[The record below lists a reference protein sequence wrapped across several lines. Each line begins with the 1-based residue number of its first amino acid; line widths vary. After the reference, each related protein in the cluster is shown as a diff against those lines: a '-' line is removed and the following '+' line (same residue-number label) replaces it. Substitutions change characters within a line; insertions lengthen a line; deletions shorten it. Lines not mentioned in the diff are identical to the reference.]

1 MISYAILF
9 FVFIGAAINVVVV
22 LSIRKLENASELL
35 EVIQHG
41 ESVLVNGADYATRA
55 RWAEDNDFR
64 PDLLA
69 DFHGA
74 VGAGPITMA
83 VWKNDYKKT
92 FLSSYSVNNTMVSEF
107 VTLLDKDRGLT
118 TSNTIDS
125 VLFPPAPGHFVQ
137 AFGGMTDL
145 DRLFQQHEAALIHL
159 NQKKNVAI
167 ADRWETTDV
176 LIVESIQRQI
186 HHVKSLP
193 LWQLRGC
200 YWYFIRRHRMKNKT
214 IAEQYP

>member
-9 FVFIGAAINVVVV
+9 FVFVGAAINLVVV
-22 LSIRKLENASELL
+22 LSVRKLENASELL
-35 EVIQHG
+35 EVIQNG

-83 VWKNDYKKT
+83 VWKNEYKKT
-92 FLSSYSVNNTMVSEF
+92 FLSSYVVGENIASEF
-107 VTLLDKDRGLT
+107 VTLLNNGSGLT
-118 TSNTIDS
+118 TSNSIDS
-125 VLFPPAPGHFVQ
+125 MLFPNAPGHYVQ

-145 DRLFQQHEAALIHL
+145 NNLFKQHEAALIHL
-159 NQKKNVAI
+159 NQKKNVSI

-176 LIVESIQRQI
+176 LIVESIKRQI
-186 HHVKSLP
+186 QHVKSLP

-200 YWYFIRRHRMKNKT
+200 YWFFIRRHRMKNKT

>member
-1 MISYAILF
+1 MISYVILF
-9 FVFIGAAINVVVV
+9 FVFVGAAINVVVV
-22 LSIRKLENASELL
+22 LSIRKLENASGLL
-35 EVIQHG
+35 EVIQNG
-41 ESVLVNGADYATRA
+41 ESVLINGADYATRA

-74 VGAGPITMA
+74 VGVGPITMA

-92 FLSSYSVNNTMVSEF
+92 FLSSYSVNDTIVSEF
-107 VTLLDKDRGLT
+107 VTLLNNDRGLT

-145 DRLFQQHEAALIHL
+145 DGLFQQHEAALVHL
-159 NQKKNVAI
+159 NQKKNVTI

-186 HHVKSLP
+186 QHVKSLP

-214 IAEQYP
+214 IAEGYP